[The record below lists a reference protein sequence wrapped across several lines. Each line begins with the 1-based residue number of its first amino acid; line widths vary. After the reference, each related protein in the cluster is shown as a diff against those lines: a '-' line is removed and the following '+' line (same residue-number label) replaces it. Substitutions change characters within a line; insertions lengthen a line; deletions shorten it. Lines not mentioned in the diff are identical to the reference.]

1 MAEDGVKI
9 VITGEDKTQKM
20 FDEVGK
26 SLGNLKK
33 SIEDVKKEQ
42 ESYNNSALKNF
53 SDIVK
58 AVKDIGKAYLSI
70 MAVAKTVNEITDA
83 LREGAQF
90 ERMSTAAQ
98 DLAHSYGQS
107 MDDILE
113 ATRKASLGTVSDYD
127 LMASANKALMLGV
140 GQSAEDMAKLMEV
153 AAVRG
158 RAMGLSTTQA
168 FNDIVTGIGRK
179 SKLILDNLGIVLDLN
194 TVYGDYADTLGKA
207 ADQLTENEKK
217 QAMLNAVLDDTAAY
231 LKTTG
236 GLLEDNASK
245 WEQLDA
251 QTTNYFT
258 ALKMNL
264 ASSGGG
270 IAGFFANIF
279 GGATENVMMRTEIQ
293 DRMKFLNEEQTILAA
308 QLLRG
313 RSTNEELQQFLNN
326 LDWSASMGGA
336 NQFATALTA
345 VDEAAGAVA
354 AELGNMNGMLSSSK
368 EALLTAGIGA
378 GQTEQALKTLQ
389 EELGLVG
396 KSSGDAAKFNDIMA
410 ESLKQGTI
418 DTAGWAA
425 SMAEFIGQVELGIGV
440 TEALKGLLDSL
451 PRSIRTR
458 ILVEVF
464 GYEQIKG
471 LTTLGITS
479 EDYKPKAG
487 GGPVTS
493 APYWVGEA
501 GPELFVPSVNGRVL
515 SNSDS
520 KAALK
525 GGGGASVVNVTI
537 NTPVNMADKAF
548 VERELAPYILEAM
561 RRVS

>member
-1 MAEDGVKI
+1 MAEDGPKI
-9 VITGEDKTQKM
+9 VITAQDKTKAG
-20 FDEVGK
+20 FDSAKKGLED
-26 SLGNLKK
+26 LKK
-33 SIEDVKKEQ
+33 STTAYGKEQ
-42 ESYNNSALKNF
+42 ETATAAG
-53 SDIVK
+53 VK
-58 AVKDIGKAYLSI
+58 GMLQLGAAAAAVGSTIKIISELSE
-70 MAVAKTVNEITDA
+70 AA
-83 LREGAQF
+83 REAAQF

-140 GQSAEDMAKLMEV
+140 GQNAEDMAQLMEV

-194 TVYGDYADTLGKA
+194 DVYGDYAETLGKTS
-207 ADQLTENEKK
+207 DQLTDNEQK
-217 QAMLNAVLDDTAAY
+217 QAMLNAVLDDTADY

-251 QTTNYFT
+251 QTQNYFT
-258 ALKMNL
+258 SLKMNI
-264 ASSGGG
+264 ATSGAG
-270 IAGFFANIF
+270 IAGLFANMF
-279 GGATENVMMRTEIQ
+279 GGASERMNLGVELQ
-293 DRMKFLNEEQTILAA
+293 ERMKFLNEEQSKQAA
-308 QLLRG
+308 ALLQGGSVEQL
-313 RSTNEELQQFLNN
+313 QKFLDN

-336 NQFATALTA
+336 NEFATALTA
-345 VDEAAGAVA
+345 VDAAASAVSN
-354 AELGNMNGMLSSSK
+354 ELGNMNGMLSSSK
-368 EALLTAGIGA
+368 DALLDAGIGA

-425 SMAEFIGQVELGIGV
+425 SMAEFIGQVELGVGV

-458 ILVEVF
+458 IMLEVF
-464 GYEQIKG
+464 GYEQVKG
-471 LTTLGITS
+471 LSTLGVTS
-479 EDYKPKAG
+479 ADYKPEAA
-487 GGPVTS
+487 GGPVAS
-493 APYWVGEA
+493 APYWVGET

-515 SNSDS
+515 SNSES

-525 GGGGASVVNVTI
+525 GGSGASVVNVTI

>member
-1 MAEDGVKI
+1 MAEDGPKI
-9 VITGEDKTQKM
+9 VITAQDKTKAG
-20 FDEVGK
+20 FDSAKKGLED
-26 SLGNLKK
+26 LKK
-33 SIEDVKKEQ
+33 STAAYGKEQ
-42 ESYNNSALKNF
+42 ETATAAG
-53 SDIVK
+53 VK
-58 AVKDIGKAYLSI
+58 GMLQLGAAAAAVGSTIKIISELSE
-70 MAVAKTVNEITDA
+70 AA
-83 LREGAQF
+83 REAAQF

-168 FNDIVTGIGRK
+168 FNDIATGIGRK

-194 TVYGDYADTLGKA
+194 DVYSDYAETLGKTS
-207 ADQLTENEKK
+207 DQLTDNEQK
-217 QAMLNAVLDDTAAY
+217 QAMLNAVLDDTADY

-258 ALKMNL
+258 ALKMNI
-264 ASSGGG
+264 SQSGAG
-270 IAGFFANIF
+270 IAGLFANMF
-279 GGATENVMMRTEIQ
+279 GGATERMMLGVELQ
-293 DRMKFLNEEQTILAA
+293 ERMKFLNEEQSKQAEA
-308 QLLRG
+308 LLRG
-313 RSTNEELQQFLNN
+313 GSVEQLQKFLDN

-336 NQFATALTA
+336 NEFATSLNN
-345 VDEAAGAVA
+345 VEEAASGVSN
-354 AELGNMNGMLSSSK
+354 ELGNMSEILSSSK
-368 EALLTAGIGA
+368 DALLDAGIGA
-378 GQTEQALKTLQ
+378 GQTEQALNMLNK
-389 EELGLVG
+389 ELGLVG
-396 KSSGDAAKFNDIMA
+396 ASSEDAAKFNDIMA

-418 DTAGWAA
+418 DTANWAA
-425 SMAEFIGQVELGIGV
+425 SMAEFIGQVEMGIGV

-458 ILVEVF
+458 IMLEVF
-464 GYEQIKG
+464 GYEQVKG
-471 LTTLGITS
+471 LSILGTTS
-479 EDYKPKAG
+479 ADYTPQAA
-487 GGPVTS
+487 GGPVAP

-548 VERELAPYILEAM
+548 VERELAPYILDAM

>member
-1 MAEDGVKI
+1 MAEDGPKI
-9 VITGEDKTQKM
+9 VITAQDKTKAG
-20 FDEVGK
+20 FDSAKKGLED
-26 SLGNLKK
+26 LKK
-33 SIEDVKKEQ
+33 STAAYGKEQ
-42 ESYNNSALKNF
+42 ETATAAG
-53 SDIVK
+53 VK
-58 AVKDIGKAYLSI
+58 GMLQLGAAAAAVGSTIKIISELSE
-70 MAVAKTVNEITDA
+70 AA
-83 LREGAQF
+83 REAAQF

-98 DLAHSYGQS
+98 DLARSYGQS

-140 GQSAEDMAKLMEV
+140 GQNAEDMAKLMEV

-194 TVYGDYADTLGKA
+194 DVYSDYAETLGKTS
-207 ADQLTENEKK
+207 DQLTDNEQK
-217 QAMLNAVLDDTAAY
+217 QAMLNAVLDDTADY

-264 ASSGGG
+264 ASSGAG
-270 IAGFFANIF
+270 IAGFFANLF
-279 GGATENVMMRTEIQ
+279 GGATERMTLGVELRE
-293 DRMKFLNEEQTILAA
+293 RMKFLNEEQSKQAA
-308 QLLRG
+308 ALLQGGSTEQL
-313 RSTNEELQQFLNN
+313 QKFLDD
-326 LDWSASMGGA
+326 LDWTASMGGA
-336 NQFATALTA
+336 NEFATSLNN
-345 VDEAAGAVA
+345 VEEAASGVSN
-354 AELGNMNGMLSSSK
+354 ELGNMNAMLSSSK
-368 EALLTAGIGA
+368 ESLLDAGIGA
-378 GQTEQALKTLQ
+378 GQTEQALNMLQ
-389 EELGLVG
+389 KELGLVG
-396 KSSGDAAKFNDIMA
+396 KSSEDAAKFNDIMA

-418 DTAGWAA
+418 DTANWAA
-425 SMAEFIGQVELGIGV
+425 SMAEFIGQVELGVGV

-464 GYEQIKG
+464 GYEQVKG
-471 LTTLGITS
+471 LSILGTTS
-479 EDYKPKAG
+479 ADYKPQAA
-487 GGPVTS
+487 GGPVAP

>member
-1 MAEDGVKI
+1 MAEDGPKI
-9 VITGEDKTQKM
+9 VITAQDKTKAG
-20 FDEVGK
+20 FDSAKKGLED
-26 SLGNLKK
+26 LKK
-33 SIEDVKKEQ
+33 STAAYGKEQ
-42 ESYNNSALKNF
+42 ETATAAG
-53 SDIVK
+53 VK
-58 AVKDIGKAYLSI
+58 GMLQLGAAAAAVGSTIKIISELSE
-70 MAVAKTVNEITDA
+70 AA
-83 LREGAQF
+83 REAAQF

-194 TVYGDYADTLGKA
+194 DVYSDYAETLGKTS
-207 ADQLTENEKK
+207 DQLTDNEQK
-217 QAMLNAVLDDTAAY
+217 QAMLNAVLDDTADY

-251 QTTNYFT
+251 QTQNYFT
-258 ALKMNL
+258 ALKMNI
-264 ASSGGG
+264 SQSGAG
-270 IAGFFANIF
+270 IAGLFANMF
-279 GGATENVMMRTEIQ
+279 GGATERMMLGVELQ
-293 DRMKFLNEEQTILAA
+293 ERMKFLNEEQSKQAA
-308 QLLRG
+308 ALLQGGSTEQL
-313 RSTNEELQQFLNN
+313 QKFLDN

-336 NQFATALTA
+336 NQFATSLNN
-345 VDEAAGAVA
+345 VEEAASGVSN
-354 AELGNMNGMLSSSK
+354 ELGNMSEILSSSK
-368 EALLTAGIGA
+368 DALLDAGIGA
-378 GQTEQALKTLQ
+378 GQTEQALNMLNK
-389 EELGLVG
+389 ELGLVG
-396 KSSGDAAKFNDIMA
+396 ASSEDAAKFNDIMA

-418 DTAGWAA
+418 DTANWAA
-425 SMAEFIGQVELGIGV
+425 SMAEFIGQVEMGVGV

-458 ILVEVF
+458 IMVEVF
-464 GYEQIKG
+464 GYEQVKG
-471 LTTLGITS
+471 LSILGTTS
-479 EDYKPKAG
+479 ADYTPQAA
-487 GGPVTS
+487 GGPVAP

>member
-1 MAEDGVKI
+1 MAEDGPKI
-9 VITGEDKTQKM
+9 VITAQDKTKAG
-20 FDEVGK
+20 FDSAKRGLED
-26 SLGNLKK
+26 LKK
-33 SIEDVKKEQ
+33 STSAYGKEQ
-42 ESYNNSALKNF
+42 ETATAAG
-53 SDIVK
+53 VK
-58 AVKDIGKAYLSI
+58 GMLQLGAAAAAVGGAIKIIGELSE
-70 MAVAKTVNEITDA
+70 AA
-83 LREGAQF
+83 REAAQF

-98 DLAHSYGQS
+98 DLARSYGQS

-113 ATRKASLGTVSDYD
+113 ATRKASLGTISDYD

-140 GQSAEDMAKLMEV
+140 GENAEDMAKLMEV

-194 TVYGDYADTLGKA
+194 DVYGDYAETLGKA

-217 QAMLNAVLDDTAAY
+217 QAMLNAVLDDTADY

-258 ALKMNL
+258 ALKMNI
-264 ASSGGG
+264 SQSGAG
-270 IAGFFANIF
+270 IAGLFANMF
-279 GGATENVMMRTEIQ
+279 GGASERMMLGAELQERL
-293 DRMKFLNEEQTILAA
+293 KFLNEEQSKQAA
-308 QLLRG
+308 ALLRG
-313 RSTNEELQQFLNN
+313 GSVEQLQKFLDD
-326 LDWSASMGGA
+326 LDWTASMGGA
-336 NQFATALTA
+336 NEFATALAA
-345 VDEAAGAVA
+345 VNEAAASVA

-368 EALLTAGIGA
+368 EALLGAGIGA
-378 GQTEQALKTLQ
+378 GQTEQALKTLK

-396 KSSGDAAKFNDIMA
+396 ESSEDAAKFNDIMA

-418 DTAGWAA
+418 DTANWAA

-451 PRSIRTR
+451 PRTIRTR
-458 ILVEVF
+458 IMLEVF
-464 GYEQIKG
+464 GYEQVKG
-471 LTTLGITS
+471 LSTRGVTS
-479 EDYKPKAG
+479 ADYKPEAAG
-487 GGPVTS
+487 GQVSS
-493 APYWVGEA
+493 APYWVGET

-515 SNSDS
+515 SNSES
-520 KAALK
+520 KTALK
-525 GGGGASVVNVTI
+525 GGGSSSVVNVTI
-537 NTPVNMADKAF
+537 NTPVNMADKTF

>member
-1 MAEDGVKI
+1 MAEDGPKI
-9 VITGEDKTQKM
+9 VITAQDKTKAG
-20 FDEVGK
+20 FDSAKKGLED
-26 SLGNLKK
+26 LKK
-33 SIEDVKKEQ
+33 STAAYGKEQ
-42 ESYNNSALKNF
+42 ETATAAG
-53 SDIVK
+53 VK
-58 AVKDIGKAYLSI
+58 GMLQLGAAAAAVGSTIKIISELSE
-70 MAVAKTVNEITDA
+70 AA
-83 LREGAQF
+83 REAAQF

-194 TVYGDYADTLGKA
+194 DVYSDYAETLGKTS
-207 ADQLTENEKK
+207 DQLTDNEQK
-217 QAMLNAVLDDTAAY
+217 QAMLNAVLDDTADY

-251 QTTNYFT
+251 QTQNYFT
-258 ALKMNL
+258 ALKMNI
-264 ASSGGG
+264 SQSGAG
-270 IAGFFANIF
+270 IAGLFANMF
-279 GGATENVMMRTEIQ
+279 GGATERMMLGVELQ
-293 DRMKFLNEEQTILAA
+293 ERMKFLNEEQSKQAEA
-308 QLLRG
+308 LLRG
-313 RSTNEELQQFLNN
+313 GSVEQLQKFLDN

-336 NQFATALTA
+336 NQFATSLNN
-345 VDEAAGAVA
+345 VEEAASGVSN
-354 AELGNMNGMLSSSK
+354 ELGNMSEILSSSK
-368 EALLTAGIGA
+368 DALLDAGIGA
-378 GQTEQALKTLQ
+378 GQTEQALNMLNK
-389 EELGLVG
+389 ELGLVG
-396 KSSGDAAKFNDIMA
+396 ASSEDAAKFNDIMA

-418 DTAGWAA
+418 DTANWAA
-425 SMAEFIGQVELGIGV
+425 SMAEFIGQVEMGVGV

-458 ILVEVF
+458 IMVEVF
-464 GYEQIKG
+464 GYEQVKG
-471 LTTLGITS
+471 LSILGTTS
-479 EDYKPKAG
+479 ADYTPRAA
-487 GGPVTS
+487 GGPVAP

-525 GGGGASVVNVTI
+525 GGGGASVVNVII

>member
-1 MAEDGVKI
+1 MAEDGPKI
-9 VITGEDKTQKM
+9 VITAQDKTKAG
-20 FDEVGK
+20 FDSAKKGLED
-26 SLGNLKK
+26 LKK
-33 SIEDVKKEQ
+33 STAAYGKEQ
-42 ESYNNSALKNF
+42 ETATAAG
-53 SDIVK
+53 VK
-58 AVKDIGKAYLSI
+58 GMLQLGAAAAAVGSTIKIISELSE
-70 MAVAKTVNEITDA
+70 AA
-83 LREGAQF
+83 REAAQF

-98 DLAHSYGQS
+98 DLARSYGQS

-140 GQSAEDMAKLMEV
+140 GQNAEDMAKLMEV

-194 TVYGDYADTLGKA
+194 DVYSDYAETLGKTS
-207 ADQLTENEKK
+207 DQLTDNEQK
-217 QAMLNAVLDDTAAY
+217 QAMLNAVLDDTADY

-264 ASSGGG
+264 ASSGAG
-270 IAGFFANIF
+270 IAGFFANLF
-279 GGATENVMMRTEIQ
+279 GGATERMTLGVELRE
-293 DRMKFLNEEQTILAA
+293 RMKFLNEEQSKQAA
-308 QLLRG
+308 ALLQGGSTEQL
-313 RSTNEELQQFLNN
+313 QKFLDN
-326 LDWSASMGGA
+326 LDWTASMGGA
-336 NQFATALTA
+336 NQFATSLNN
-345 VDEAAGAVA
+345 VEEAASGVSS
-354 AELGNMNGMLSSSK
+354 ELGNMNAMLSSSK
-368 EALLTAGIGA
+368 ESLLDAGIGA
-378 GQTEQALKTLQ
+378 GQTEQALNMLQ
-389 EELGLVG
+389 KELGLVG
-396 KSSGDAAKFNDIMA
+396 KSSEDAAKFNDIMA

-418 DTAGWAA
+418 DTANWAA
-425 SMAEFIGQVELGIGV
+425 SMAEFIGQVELGVGV

-464 GYEQIKG
+464 GYEQVKG
-471 LTTLGITS
+471 LSILGTTS
-479 EDYKPKAG
+479 ADYKPQAA
-487 GGPVTS
+487 GGPVAP

>member
-1 MAEDGVKI
+1 MAEDGPKI
-9 VITGEDKTQKM
+9 VITAQDKTKAG
-20 FDEVGK
+20 FDSAKKGLED
-26 SLGNLKK
+26 LKK
-33 SIEDVKKEQ
+33 STAAYGKEQ
-42 ESYNNSALKNF
+42 ETATAAG
-53 SDIVK
+53 VK
-58 AVKDIGKAYLSI
+58 GMLQLGAAAAAVGSTIKIISELSE
-70 MAVAKTVNEITDA
+70 AA
-83 LREGAQF
+83 REAAQF

-98 DLAHSYGQS
+98 DLARSYGQS

-140 GQSAEDMAKLMEV
+140 GQNAEDMAKLMEV

-194 TVYGDYADTLGKA
+194 DVYSDYAETLGKTS
-207 ADQLTENEKK
+207 DQLTDNEQK
-217 QAMLNAVLDDTAAY
+217 QAMLNAVLDDTADY

-264 ASSGGG
+264 ASSGAG
-270 IAGFFANIF
+270 IAGFFANLF
-279 GGATENVMMRTEIQ
+279 GGATERMTLGVELQ
-293 DRMKFLNEEQTILAA
+293 ERMKFLNEEQAKQA
-308 QLLRG
+308 QNLLRG
-313 RSTNEELQQFLNN
+313 GSVEQMQQFLDN
-326 LDWSASMGGA
+326 LDWTASMGGA
-336 NQFATALTA
+336 NQFATSLNN
-345 VDEAAGAVA
+345 VEEAASGVSS
-354 AELGNMNGMLSSSK
+354 ELGNMNAMLSSSK
-368 EALLTAGIGA
+368 ESLLDAGIGA
-378 GQTEQALKTLQ
+378 GQTEQALNMLQ
-389 EELGLVG
+389 KELGLVG
-396 KSSGDAAKFNDIMA
+396 KSSEDAAKFNDIMA

-418 DTAGWAA
+418 DTANWAA
-425 SMAEFIGQVELGIGV
+425 SMAEFIGQVELGVGV

-464 GYEQIKG
+464 GYEQVKG
-471 LTTLGITS
+471 LSILGTTS
-479 EDYKPKAG
+479 ADYKPQAA
-487 GGPVTS
+487 GGPVAP

>member
-1 MAEDGVKI
+1 MAEDGPKI
-9 VITGEDKTQKM
+9 VITAQDKTKAG
-20 FDEVGK
+20 FDSAKKGLED
-26 SLGNLKK
+26 LKK
-33 SIEDVKKEQ
+33 STAAYGKEQ
-42 ESYNNSALKNF
+42 ETATAAG
-53 SDIVK
+53 VK
-58 AVKDIGKAYLSI
+58 GMLQLGAAAAAVGSTIKIISELSE
-70 MAVAKTVNEITDA
+70 AA
-83 LREGAQF
+83 REAAQF

-194 TVYGDYADTLGKA
+194 DVYSDYAETLGKTS
-207 ADQLTENEKK
+207 DQLTDNEQK
-217 QAMLNAVLDDTAAY
+217 QAMLNAVLDDTADY

-251 QTTNYFT
+251 QTQNYFT
-258 ALKMNL
+258 ALKMNI
-264 ASSGGG
+264 SQSGAG
-270 IAGFFANIF
+270 IAGLFANMF
-279 GGATENVMMRTEIQ
+279 GGATERMMLGVELQ
-293 DRMKFLNEEQTILAA
+293 ERMKFLNEEQSKQAA
-308 QLLRG
+308 ALLQGGSTEQL
-313 RSTNEELQQFLNN
+313 QKFLDN

-336 NQFATALTA
+336 NQFATSLNN
-345 VDEAAGAVA
+345 VEDAASGVSS
-354 AELGNMNGMLSSSK
+354 ELGNMNAMLSSSK
-368 EALLTAGIGA
+368 ESLLDAGIGA
-378 GQTEQALKTLQ
+378 GQTEQALNMLQ
-389 EELGLVG
+389 KELGLVG
-396 KSSGDAAKFNDIMA
+396 KSSEDAAKFNDIMS

-418 DTAGWAA
+418 DTAGWAE
-425 SMAEFIGQVELGIGV
+425 SMAEFIGQVEMGIGV

-458 ILVEVF
+458 IMLEVF
-464 GYEQIKG
+464 GYEQVKG
-471 LTTLGITS
+471 LSILGTTS
-479 EDYKPKAG
+479 ADYTPQAA
-487 GGPVTS
+487 GGPVAP

-525 GGGGASVVNVTI
+525 GGGGASVVNVII

>member
-1 MAEDGVKI
+1 MAEDGPKI
-9 VITGEDKTQKM
+9 VITAQDKTKAG
-20 FDEVGK
+20 FDSAKKGLED
-26 SLGNLKK
+26 LKK
-33 SIEDVKKEQ
+33 STAAYGKEQ
-42 ESYNNSALKNF
+42 ETATAAG
-53 SDIVK
+53 VK
-58 AVKDIGKAYLSI
+58 GMLQLGAAAAAVGSTIKIISELSE
-70 MAVAKTVNEITDA
+70 AA
-83 LREGAQF
+83 REAAQF

-194 TVYGDYADTLGKA
+194 DVYSDYAETLGKTS
-207 ADQLTENEKK
+207 DQLTDNEQK
-217 QAMLNAVLDDTAAY
+217 QAMLNAVLDDTADY

-251 QTTNYFT
+251 QTQNYFT
-258 ALKMNL
+258 ALKMNI
-264 ASSGGG
+264 SQSGAG
-270 IAGFFANIF
+270 IAGLFANMF
-279 GGATENVMMRTEIQ
+279 GGATERMMLGVELQ
-293 DRMKFLNEEQTILAA
+293 ERMKFLNEEQSKQAA
-308 QLLRG
+308 ALLQGGSTEQL
-313 RSTNEELQQFLNN
+313 QKFLDN

-336 NQFATALTA
+336 NQFATSLNN
-345 VDEAAGAVA
+345 VEEAASGVSN
-354 AELGNMNGMLSSSK
+354 ELGNMSEILSSSK
-368 EALLTAGIGA
+368 DALLDAGIGA
-378 GQTEQALKTLQ
+378 GQTEQALNMLNK
-389 EELGLVG
+389 ELGLVG
-396 KSSGDAAKFNDIMA
+396 ASSEDAAKFNDIMA

-418 DTAGWAA
+418 DTANWAA
-425 SMAEFIGQVELGIGV
+425 SMAEFIGQVEMGTGV

-458 ILVEVF
+458 IMVEVF
-464 GYEQIKG
+464 GYEQVKG
-471 LTTLGITS
+471 LSILGTTS
-479 EDYKPKAG
+479 ADYTPQAA
-487 GGPVTS
+487 GGPVAP

>member
-1 MAEDGVKI
+1 MAEDGPKI
-9 VITGEDKTQKM
+9 VITAQDKTKAG
-20 FDEVGK
+20 FDSAKKGLED
-26 SLGNLKK
+26 LKK
-33 SIEDVKKEQ
+33 STAAYGKEQ
-42 ESYNNSALKNF
+42 ETATAAG
-53 SDIVK
+53 VK
-58 AVKDIGKAYLSI
+58 GMLQLGAAAAAVGSTIKIISELSE
-70 MAVAKTVNEITDA
+70 AA
-83 LREGAQF
+83 REAAQF

-140 GQSAEDMAKLMEV
+140 GQSADDMAKLMEV

-194 TVYGDYADTLGKA
+194 DVYGDYAETLGKTS
-207 ADQLTENEKK
+207 DQLTDNEQK
-217 QAMLNAVLDDTAAY
+217 QAMLNAVLDDTADY

-251 QTTNYFT
+251 QTQNYFT
-258 ALKMNL
+258 ALKMNI
-264 ASSGGG
+264 SQSGAG
-270 IAGFFANIF
+270 IAGLFANMF
-279 GGATENVMMRTEIQ
+279 GGATERMMLGVELQERI
-293 DRMKFLNEEQTILAA
+293 KFLNEEQSKQAA
-308 QLLRG
+308 ALLQGGSVKQL
-313 RSTNEELQQFLNN
+313 QKFLDN

-336 NQFATALTA
+336 NEFATSLNN
-345 VDEAAGAVA
+345 VEEAASGVSN
-354 AELGNMNGMLSSSK
+354 ELGNMSEILSSSK
-368 EALLTAGIGA
+368 DALLDAGIGA
-378 GQTEQALKTLQ
+378 GQTEQALNMLNK
-389 EELGLVG
+389 ELGLVG
-396 KSSGDAAKFNDIMA
+396 ASSEDAAKFNDIMA

-418 DTAGWAA
+418 DTANWAA

-458 ILVEVF
+458 ILLEVF
-464 GYEQIKG
+464 GYEQVKG
-471 LTTLGITS
+471 LSILGTTS
-479 EDYKPKAG
+479 ADYVPKAAG
-487 GGPVTS
+487 GQVSP
-493 APYWVGEA
+493 APYWVGET

-515 SNSDS
+515 SNSES